1 MDVALGG
8 KQDAAHRKVVHLL
21 SPGGTQDGRDL
32 DRLRKPRLE
41 LALHRE
47 RLINPRPG
55 EPYLEGRLVVVVDRD
70 RIKPEPA
77 RDHQRD
83 VPGEQASKVIDSQL
97 DELALLAD
105 ARDREAREA
114 LPVTIVVRAE
124 RVIDA
129 VGPLPKIVDAG
140 IASVLFE
147 AADPIHQRA
156 AVGRGEV
163 GGFALVGREVFAA
176 EAGFSDRV
184 AVRHYSPPK
193 VKAERSVLAALEV
206 GCFTSGEMKWVD
218 SERP

>member
-70 RIKPEPA
+70 RIKPEPP

-83 VPGEQASKVIDSQL
+83 VRSEEHTS
-97 DELALLAD
+97 ELQSRQYLVCRLL
-105 ARDREAREA
+105 
-114 LPVTIVVRAE
+114 
-124 RVIDA
+124 
-129 VGPLPKIVDAG
+129 
-140 IASVLFE
+140 
-147 AADPIHQRA
+147 
-156 AVGRGEV
+156 
-163 GGFALVGREVFAA
+163 
-176 EAGFSDRV
+176 
-184 AVRHYSPPK
+184 
-193 VKAERSVLAALEV
+193 LE
-206 GCFTSGEMKWVD
+206 KK
-218 SERP
+218 